1 MNGDPRDKPLLAS
14 RRVLWALIALTYVL
28 TTAAGIA
35 VLGYPPRTYVGT
47 ASVLTIAWGVILMG
61 ASGVAALGVLAR
73 RRFGYVLEWAAC
85 YLIAVGLAVYAGL
98 SWWAS
103 VDSLGS
109 IPRAFIITAGVT
121 AALARGTYLALEDYT
136 ARRAAIARQGGEADE

>member
-1 MNGDPRDKPLLAS
+1 MMNSVPVLAS
-14 RRVLWALIALTYVL
+14 RRVLWALIALTYVF
-28 TTAAGIA
+28 TTTAGIA

-61 ASGVAALGVLAR
+61 ASGVAAFGVLAR
-73 RRFGYVLEWAAC
+73 RRIGYVLEWAAC
-85 YLIAVGLAVYAGL
+85 YMIAVGLAIYSGL

-109 IPRAFIITAGVT
+109 IPRALIITAGVT